1 MYFTLSLC
9 QQKEII
15 MQVISKT
22 FGTGT
27 VISKD
32 DKTVKVDFNGEV
44 KTLALKFANLT
55 NLDGTAFYT
64 EPKKVTKA
72 KKAPLPK
79 IDYSKYS
86 DAELLQM
93 HNELMGDL
101 IEAKSEARKDLK
113 TGTR

>member
-1 MYFTLSLC
+1 
-9 QQKEII
+9 
-15 MQVISKT
+15 MQVTSKA

-27 VISKD
+27 VISQD
-32 DKTVKVDFNGEV
+32 ATSVKVDFNGEV
-44 KTLALKFANLT
+44 KNLALRFANLT
-55 NLDGTAFYT
+55 NEDGTPFYI
-64 EPKKVTKA
+64 EPKKVSKP

-86 DAELLQM
+86 DAELVQM
-93 HNELMGDL
+93 HNELMGEL

>member
-1 MYFTLSLC
+1 
-9 QQKEII
+9 
-15 MQVISKT
+15 MQVTSKV

-27 VISKD
+27 VISRD
-32 DKTVKVDFNGEV
+32 ASTVRVDFNGTV
-44 KTLALKFANLT
+44 KNLLIKYANLT
-55 NLDGTAFYT
+55 LEDGSIMAGEDYKAKA
-64 EPKKVTKA
+64 KKAKV

-86 DAELLQM
+86 DDELMQM

-113 TGTR
+113 IGTR